1 VRRTISF
8 LRRNA
13 AQGDKMKRRQFITL
27 LGGTIAWPL
36 TAHAQQL
43 ERSVRIGVLMG
54 IGEHDPESGPRV
66 EALERGFRELGW
78 VKGRNLH
85 LDYRWTA
92 GDLDRARLFA
102 KEIVELKPDLIVV
115 HSTPAVKALRQL
127 TTTIPMVFVLIADPI
142 GSGFVDNLSHPGGNI
157 TGFMNVDAPMTS
169 KWLELIVEIAP
180 KTKQVA
186 LIFNPDTA
194 SFYQDFLRTF
204 DTAAPKFNV
213 RGIATPVTDA
223 AGIERAMKE
232 LGQLPDTALF
242 VLPDVFVQVHR
253 ALIIKL
259 AEQYRVPAIY
269 PYGFFPTSGGLLSY
283 GIDTIAIFHQAAGY
297 ADKILKG
304 AAPNDLPV
312 QAPLT
317 FKLVV
322 NLKAARTI
330 GLTIPESF
338 LLRADEVIE

>member
-1 VRRTISF
+1 MRR
-8 LRRNA
+8 RE
-13 AQGDKMKRRQFITL
+13 FITL
-27 LGGTIAWPL
+27 LGSVAAVLPH
-36 TAHAQQL
+36 AVHAQ
-43 ERSVRIGVLMG
+43 RSDRTARIGVLMG
-54 IGEHDPESGPRV
+54 IGENDPESEPRV
-66 EALERGFRELGW
+66 EALEQGFRELGW
-78 VKGRNLH
+78 VKGRNLL

-92 GDLDRARLFA
+92 GDPDRARLLA

-142 GSGFVDNLSHPGGNI
+142 GSGFVQNLSHPGGNI
-157 TGFMNVDAPMTS
+157 TGFMNVDSPMTS

-180 KTKQVA
+180 KTRQVA
-186 LIFNPDTA
+186 LIYNPDTA

-204 DTAAPKFNV
+204 DAAAPKFNV
-213 RGIATPVTDA
+213 HGNATPVTDA
-223 AGIERAMKE
+223 GGIERAIKE
-232 LGQLPDTALF
+232 LGQSPDTALF

-269 PYGFFPTSGGLLSY
+269 PYRFFPTSGGLLSY
-283 GIDTIAIFHQAAGY
+283 GIDTVVVFRQAAGY

-304 AAPNDLPV
+304 TAPNDLPV

-317 FKLVV
+317 FKLIV
-322 NLKAARTI
+322 NLKAAQAI

>member
-1 VRRTISF
+1 MRRRAFIS
-8 LRRNA
+8 
-13 AQGDKMKRRQFITL
+13 L
-27 LGGTIAWPL
+27 LGGAAAVWPL
-36 TAHAQQL
+36 AVRAQQSD
-43 ERSVRIGVLMG
+43 RKVQIGVLMG
-54 IGEHDPESGPRV
+54 IAESDPEAGPRV
-66 EALERGFRELGW
+66 EALEQGFQELGW
-78 VKGRNLH
+78 IKGHNLQ

-115 HSTPAVKALRQL
+115 HSTPAVKALRLL

-142 GSGFVDNLSHPGGNI
+142 GSGFVQNLSHPGGNI
-157 TGFMNVDAPMTS
+157 TGFMNVDSPMTG

-180 KTKQVA
+180 KTRQVA
-186 LIFNPDTA
+186 LIYNPNTA
-194 SFYQDFLRTF
+194 PFYQDFLRTF
-204 DTAAPKFNV
+204 DAAAPKFNV

-223 AGIERAMKE
+223 DGIERAIKE
-232 LGQLPDTALF
+232 LGQSSDTALF

-269 PYGFFPTSGGLLSY
+269 PYRFFPTSGGLLSY
-283 GIDTIAIFHQAAGY
+283 GIDTVIIFRKAAGY

-304 AAPNDLPV
+304 VAPNDLPV

-317 FKLVV
+317 FKLIV
-322 NLKAARTI
+322 NLKAAQAI
-330 GLTIPESF
+330 GLSIPESF

>member
-1 VRRTISF
+1 MQRRDFMTLIGGM
-8 LRRNA
+8 A
-13 AQGDKMKRRQFITL
+13 A
-27 LGGTIAWPL
+27 AWPL
-36 TAHAQQL
+36 AVRAQHADRTA
-43 ERSVRIGVLMG
+43 RIGVLMG
-54 IGEHDPESGPRV
+54 IGESDPEAGPRV
-66 EALERGFRELGW
+66 EALEQGFQEVGW
-78 VKGRNLH
+78 VRGRNLG

-92 GDLDRARLFA
+92 GDPDRARLFA
-102 KEIVELKPDLIVV
+102 KQIVELNPNLIVV
-115 HSTPAVKALRQL
+115 HSTPAVKALREL

-142 GSGFVDNLSHPGGNI
+142 GSGFVQTLAHPGGNI
-157 TGFMNVDAPMTS
+157 TGFMNADAPMTS

-180 KTKQVA
+180 KTRQVA
-186 LIFNPDTA
+186 LIYDPDTA

-204 DTAAPKFNV
+204 DAAAPKFNV

-223 AGIERAMKE
+223 AGIERAFTE
-232 LGQLPDTALF
+232 FGQLPDTALF

-253 ALIIKL
+253 ALIIAL

-269 PYGFFPTSGGLLSY
+269 PYRFFPTSGGLLSY
-283 GIDTIAIFHQAAGY
+283 GIDTVIVFRQAAGY

-304 AAPNDLPV
+304 MAPNDLPV

-317 FKLVV
+317 FKLTV
-322 NLKAARTI
+322 NLKAAHAI

>member
-1 VRRTISF
+1 
-8 LRRNA
+8 
-13 AQGDKMKRRQFITL
+13 MKRREFITL
-27 LGGTIAWPL
+27 VGGAAASWPL
-36 TAHAQQL
+36 AVHAQ
-43 ERSVRIGVLMG
+43 RSDRTARIGVLMG
-54 IGEHDPESGPRV
+54 IGEGDPEAGPRV
-66 EALERGFRELGW
+66 AALEQGFSELGW
-78 VKGRNLH
+78 AKGRNLQ

-92 GDLDRARLFA
+92 GDLDRAQRFA

-142 GSGFVDNLSHPGGNI
+142 GSGFVQNLSHPGGNI
-157 TGFMNVDAPMTS
+157 TGFMNVDSPMTS

-180 KTKQVA
+180 KTTQVA
-186 LIFNPDTA
+186 LIYNPNTA
-194 SFYQDFLRTF
+194 SFYKDFLRTF
-204 DTAAPKFNV
+204 DAAAPKFKV

-223 AGIERAMKE
+223 AGIERAMKD

-259 AEQYRVPAIY
+259 AEQYRMPAIY
-269 PYGFFPTSGGLLSY
+269 PYRFFPTSGGLLSY
-283 GIDTIAIFHQAAGY
+283 GIDTVIVFRQAADY

-304 AAPNDLPV
+304 TAPNDLPV

-317 FKLVV
+317 FKLIV
-322 NLKAARTI
+322 NLKAARAI